1 MEQQRNGSLPAAPP
15 VGSLLDLSG
24 RAALVTGAGRG
35 IGAAIARRLGE
46 AGAAVAVHYR
56 TSSEGANRVVDG
68 IVAQGGNAVALA
80 ADVTRSVEVRD
91 LLATVRDE
99 LGSVDILVNNAGV
112 YPLSPLTE
120 MSEEEWDA
128 VIDANL
134 KSVFLCTR
142 AAARIMI
149 EQGTGGAIVNIASVE
164 GESPAPMHSHYT
176 SAKAATLMHTRSSAL
191 ELGPHGIRVNAV
203 SPGLIWRRGLE
214 EDWPEGVERWCS
226 TAPLGRLGMPEDV
239 ADACLFL
246 ASPAASWITGAAL
259 TVDGGVLARPVF

>member
-1 MEQQRNGSLPAAPP
+1 
-15 VGSLLDLSG
+15 V
-24 RAALVTGAGRG
+24 ALVTGAGRG
-35 IGAAIARRLGE
+35 IGAAIARRLAD

-56 TSSEGANRVVDG
+56 SSADGAARVVESIAG
-68 IVAQGGNAVALA
+68 SGGQAMKVM
-80 ADVTRSVEVRD
+80 ADVTRAAEVRE
-91 LLATVRDE
+91 LLAAVRGA
-99 LGSVDILVNNAGV
+99 LGRLDILVNNAGA
-112 YPLSPLTE
+112 YPLSLLTE
-120 MSEEEWDA
+120 MSEAEWDA

-149 EQGTGGAIVNIASVE
+149 EQGDGGAIVNIASIE

-191 ELGPHGIRVNAV
+191 ELGQHGIRVNAV

-214 EDWPEGVERWCS
+214 EDWPEGVERWRA

-246 ASPAASWITGAAL
+246 VSPGASWITGAAL